1 MPDGVPCRSLLS
13 RKQERNFHT
22 ASSLFVGCAEVS
34 RPRYYF
40 SVSGPSDPDT
50 NDKNPNLVRASHPAG
65 DSRPLNFS
73 RCVVVS
79 RPRHSIQ
86 RQAAE
91 YRARF
96 AGRQLGANLLE
107 SVRKK
112 PAKPSFYFASFF
124 SSFQQSF
131 FGNQIYGA

>member
-1 MPDGVPCRSLLS
+1 MPAEQEARTKLPHGIIAVPSVVPKS
-13 RKQERNFHT
+13 RDHSTPFS
-22 ASSLFVGCAEVS
+22 ASGS
-34 RPRYYF
+34 
-40 SVSGPSDPDT
+40 SVPDT

-107 SVRKK
+107 L
-112 PAKPSFYFASFF
+112 
-124 SSFQQSF
+124 
-131 FGNQIYGA
+131 